1 MSKTLDALVSCGPY
15 EGALEE
21 SIKALKYEFREEL
34 ARPLARE
41 LAVAFVRL
49 PMRPD
54 VLTFIPICDKDQE
67 WRCFNHAELLAHEL
81 GKIVQTPVH
90 ALLRK
95 CRETAYQSNLN
106 PIARALNVRDCFELT
121 DDADVAGKRIVI
133 VDDICCSG
141 ATLLEAARV
150 LKEAGAKR
158 VYGLVLAESVHR
170 PEIVQ
175 AIRQRWP
182 DFGR

>member
-1 MSKTLDALVSCGPY
+1 MKTLDALVSCGPY

-34 ARPLARE
+34 AQPLARE
-41 LAVAFVRL
+41 LAIAWVRL
-49 PMRPD
+49 PSRPD
-54 VLTFIPICDKDQE
+54 VITFIPMCDKDRE

-81 GKIVQTPVH
+81 SQIVGIPAK

-95 CRETAYQSNLN
+95 CHETAYQSNLN
-106 PIARALNVRDCFELT
+106 PIARALNVRDCFELI
-121 DDADVAGKRIVI
+121 DGVDVAGKRVVV

-141 ATLLEAARV
+141 ATMLEAARV
-150 LKEAGAKR
+150 LKDAGAKR
-158 VYGLVLAESVHR
+158 VYGLCCAESIHR
-170 PEIVQ
+170 AEIVQ
-175 AIRQRWP
+175 RIRERWP